1 MFNTN
6 EHILHLYECVDEL
19 YDSIHELRM
28 NQIIDRTTHN
38 LSSNRSRRRNVNI
51 DQDID
56 RDMDIDRPGREL
68 NLYENPFL
76 SPLANPWSD
85 TLGLGLGLDNNLNST
100 NTGRRARTSGVTSA
114 ATGTDSVSS
123 LNRNRNRNRNVTR
136 SPLSLGRPTN
146 PVVTRHTSR
155 TPNPNTNINR
165 NSESTRETTLPTPD
179 SIEVTF
185 FEPTI
190 TSVRERLDNLINR
203 IQREHNLPVTGLA
216 TNLNLNLNS
225 ESEPERLTLGEINTG
240 CETKIHTGEEETCSI
255 CREPI
260 NDQSIVREI
269 KNCKHKFHLHCI
281 DIWLENHRTCPIC
294 RGNITLNPETA
305 GERERERENAS
316 ASASTSADETN
327 SVVNELD

>member
-6 EHILHLYECVDEL
+6 EHILHLYECIDEL
-19 YDSIHELRM
+19 HDSIHELRM
-28 NQIIDRTTHN
+28 NQIINRTSHH
-38 LSSNRSRRRNVNI
+38 LPPNRTRQRDLN
-51 DQDID
+51 ID
-56 RDMDIDRPGREL
+56 RDMDRPGREL
-68 NLYENPFL
+68 NLYENPYL
-76 SPLANPWSD
+76 PPLVNPWSD

-100 NTGRRARTSGVTSA
+100 NTGRRTRTSEVTGT
-114 ATGTDSVSS
+114 ATGTDSVTS
-123 LNRNRNRNRNVTR
+123 LNRNRNRNRNRNVTG
-136 SPLSLGRPTN
+136 SAHSLSRPSN

-155 TPNPNTNINR
+155 TPNTNINR
-165 NSESTRETTLPTPD
+165 NSRSTRETTLPTPD
-179 SIEVTF
+179 NIEVTF

-190 TSVRERLDNLINR
+190 TSVRERLDNIINR

-305 GERERERENAS
+305 GERERENAS
-316 ASASTSADETN
+316 ASASETN